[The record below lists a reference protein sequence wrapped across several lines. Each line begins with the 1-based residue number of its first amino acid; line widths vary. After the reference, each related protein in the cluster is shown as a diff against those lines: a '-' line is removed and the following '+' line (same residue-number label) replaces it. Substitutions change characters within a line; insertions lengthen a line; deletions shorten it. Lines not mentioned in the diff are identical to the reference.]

1 MHWLRCAG
9 LSAKPLLLLLGL
21 VWLGTSGPGRAAEK
35 TAGEWLDLAADA
47 TADSR
52 SREFA
57 ARQLIMLADQ
67 SASILL
73 DTLRDAAAESGLRRQ
88 VAAKIL
94 AEIPTAETEDA
105 LLEAAFGDEY
115 FLADAARVGLV
126 RLYSRLSDGDLY
138 RLLTR
143 GAREREFSGNRR
155 GRDDWIALSLDQAV
169 NRGRFQ
175 AIVLRGVGLKYA
187 GNDVPLPEPLTW
199 CVWEA
204 LLSPETELRLAGV
217 GLAPRVGTSQAP
229 ERVAALL
236 YTEND
241 PDVLVAALRAMAAMR
256 PPAFGEAVERH
267 VNHRDALV
275 SLEALATLD
284 AMGYPGMLFPARTD
298 RRTVAGYVTHP
309 STPVR
314 RRAIEILS
322 AGKNPAAFDALEQAL
337 FDRVGT
343 NRALAARGLGRMGI
357 TAAVGALL
365 PLQNDRRPE
374 VRAEAAVALARLGVV
389 GVAARLADD
398 LRDGSLP
405 FRLAAAEALGR
416 VGDRQAVPVLL
427 DALRDDNPEVAC
439 RAAESLAMLGD
450 PSAADGIREAALRH
464 AENPVVAAVFGQA
477 VLALSTASPSTTDVP
492 SPGE

>member
-1 MHWLRCAG
+1 MHWLRCAR
-9 LSAKPLLLLLGL
+9 LSAKPLLLFVGL
-21 VWLGTSGPGRAAEK
+21 VWLGAVAPGRAAEK
-35 TAGEWLDLAADA
+35 TVEEWFDLAADA
-47 TADSR
+47 TVDSR

-94 AEIPTAETEDA
+94 AEMPTAEAEGA

-115 FLADAARVGLV
+115 FLAEAAKTGLV

-143 GAREREFSGNRR
+143 GAREREFTGNRR

-175 AIVLRGVGLKYA
+175 ALVLRGVELKYA
-187 GNDVPLPEPLTW
+187 GNDAPLPEPLTW

-217 GLAPRVGTSQAP
+217 SLAPRVGTSLAP

-236 YTEND
+236 YTENS

-267 VNHRDALV
+267 VNHGEALV
-275 SLEALATLD
+275 ALEALATLD

-298 RRTVAGYVTHP
+298 RRTVAGFVTHP

-314 RRAIEILS
+314 RRAIEILAS
-322 AGKNPAAFDALEQAL
+322 GKNPAAFEALEQAL
-337 FDRVGT
+337 FDRVGN
-343 NRALAARGLGRMGI
+343 NRALAARGLGRMGA

-365 PLQNDRRPE
+365 PLQNDGRPE
-374 VRAEAAVALARLGVV
+374 VRAEAAVALSRLGVV
-389 GVAARLADD
+389 GVAARLVAD
-398 LRDGSLP
+398 LRDGTLP

-416 VGDRQAVPVLL
+416 VGDRQAVPALL
-427 DALRDDNPEVAC
+427 EALGDESPEVAC
-439 RAAESLAMLGD
+439 RAAEALAVLGD
-450 PSAADGIREAALRH
+450 PSAVDGIREAMAYH
-464 AENPVVAAVFGQA
+464 ADDPVVLAVFDGA
-477 VLALSTASPSTTDVP
+477 VRALSTASP
-492 SPGE
+492 GE